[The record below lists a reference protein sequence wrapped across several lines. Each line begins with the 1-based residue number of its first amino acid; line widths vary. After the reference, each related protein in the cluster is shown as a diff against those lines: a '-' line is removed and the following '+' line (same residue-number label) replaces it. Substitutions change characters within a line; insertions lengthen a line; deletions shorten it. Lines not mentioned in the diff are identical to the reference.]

1 MSNRLMTRSRVATAL
16 MTGVLAGA
24 ALSSGATAQEL
35 TPVQVLTPFG
45 GSAIAFYPPY
55 VADALGYFEEEG
67 IDATVEGA
75 DGSSFVVGQV
85 AADAA
90 QFGIATADP
99 VLLGYAASPNFEII
113 YDLLTGNVFDLW
125 TTSDS
130 GVTGLADLKDKVVAV
145 KDLQGGEIP
154 GLEVALTKAG
164 LTPGTDVTIQPV
176 GEEPAIQ
183 AETLKN
189 GTAAAF
195 MVSWN
200 SLIGVKDAL
209 AAEGVELTCLTC
221 DASTSLGSE
230 GIVAPSSLIADNP
243 DLVAGF
249 GRALAKATLFA
260 QTNPQAALA
269 ILKAANPEE
278 QADPDY
284 ATKYFDA
291 ALAITDPRDP
301 DNLYGQIDQDA
312 WARSMELLQDPSIPS
327 GLTEP
332 VDLDALVNNDL
343 VEQYNDFDH
352 DAVIAQANEY
362 EVAE

>member
-1 MSNRLMTRSRVATAL
+1 M
-16 MTGVLAGA
+16 
-24 ALSSGATAQEL
+24 
-35 TPVQVLTPFG
+35 
-45 GSAIAFYPPY
+45 
-55 VADALGYFEEEG
+55 ADALGYFEEEG

-85 AADAA
+85 AADSAD
-90 QFGIATADP
+90 FGIATADP
-99 VLLGYAASPNFEII
+99 VLLGYASSPNFQIV

-125 TTSDS
+125 TPSDS

-145 KDLQGGEIP
+145 KDLSGGEFP

-189 GTAAAF
+189 GTADAF

-230 GIVAPSSLIADNP
+230 GIVAPSSSHRREPGPRRGI
-243 DLVAGF
+243 

-260 QTNPQAALA
+260 RDEPAGG
-269 ILKAANPEE
+269 
-278 QADPDY
+278 
-284 ATKYFDA
+284 
-291 ALAITDPRDP
+291 PRDP
-301 DNLYGQIDQDA
+301 QGREPRRAGRSRLRDQVLRRCPRHHGAAGPRQPLRPD
-312 WARSMELLQDPSIPS
+312 RPGRLGP
-327 GLTEP
+327 
-332 VDLDALVNNDL
+332 LDGAAAGP
-343 VEQYNDFDH
+343 QRPQRPRR
-352 DAVIAQANEY
+352 AGRP
-362 EVAE
+362 